1 MMEKKRFIGL
11 DGLRG
16 ACALTVLL
24 AHCEMLF
31 QPGMIFCHGYLAVDM
46 FFLLSGFVI
55 TASYDH
61 RLQSGLSVLEF
72 LKARVRRLAPVYWAG
87 LVLGI
92 ITTAIMAHYHPDTP
106 QLLIALWGAM
116 GVVLIPWVQG
126 SGAAYPDDPV
136 AWTLVWELIVN
147 LGYALWFRRLSSR
160 SLIACALLLWLAAAA
175 HSYLNPPGWSFGM
188 NAFDIWLAGLRAL
201 PGFMM
206 GVVLYRGYRAGWMD
220 RLPAV
225 SPILLVILWMLV
237 AVMPQGLPP
246 LFDLAVVLLV
256 CPLLLALLV
265 RGEAG
270 APAWFG
276 LLGGLSYPLYA
287 SHLAWTYLA
296 RRTPFFGLEEG
307 PDPLRAA
314 GVAIL
319 AIAFAWMLYR
329 TVDPAGKRPRRDAK
343 ARPFAQPGPLGSTP
357 I

>member
-1 MMEKKRFIGL
+1 
-11 DGLRG
+11 
-16 ACALTVLL
+16 
-24 AHCEMLF
+24 
-31 QPGMIFCHGYLAVDM
+31 
-46 FFLLSGFVI
+46 
-55 TASYDH
+55 
-61 RLQSGLSVLEF
+61 
-72 LKARVRRLAPVYWAG
+72 
-87 LVLGI
+87 
-92 ITTAIMAHYHPDTP
+92 
-106 QLLIALWGAM
+106 M

-147 LGYALWFRRLSSR
+147 LGYALWFRRFSSR
-160 SLIACALLLWLAAAA
+160 SLIVCALLLWLAAAA

-225 SPILLVILWMLV
+225 SPILLVTLWMLV

-296 RRTPFFGLEEG
+296 RRTAFFGLEEG

-319 AIAFAWMLYR
+319 AIAFAWVLYR

-343 ARPFAQPGPLGSTP
+343 ARRFAQPGPLGSTP